1 MKVFNVPTTRNR
13 YLAGIVGE
21 LMDGISNDT
30 MKEEEVLGKISFL
43 KEIVGN
49 LNDIDPMKKIIET
62 IIETFEE

>member
-1 MKVFNVPTTRNR
+1 MN
-13 YLAGIVGE
+13 
-21 LMDGISNDT
+21 GISYDT
-30 MKEEEVLGKISFL
+30 IKEEEVQDKISFL